1 MKQGPRRVL
10 LTFSALLLVWLLFTF
25 SLDPFSILLGVFFSF
40 IISLFTYDLFVDRES
55 SFKRGIFSFLV
66 FLIRYFFV
74 FLLEIYLA
82 SIALVYQVITMRINP
97 GIVKVKTN
105 LRSDFALALLANSI
119 TLTPGTVTIDISGQ
133 GENLYVHWLT
143 VNTRDEHKI
152 AKKIKGN
159 YESQLRGIFK

>member
-1 MKQGPRRVL
+1 
-10 LTFSALLLVWLLFTF
+10 
-25 SLDPFSILLGVFFSF
+25 
-40 IISLFTYDLFVDRES
+40 
-55 SFKRGIFSFLV
+55 
-66 FLIRYFFV
+66 
-74 FLLEIYLA
+74 
-82 SIALVYQVITMRINP
+82 MRINP